1 MPKFIVNNST
11 LFCMEVLTFDDS
23 KTNYD
28 ELWCEIHLKI
38 ENYYLKFD
46 KIAEYLMP
54 SEVKRIITTFE
65 KLQKG

>member
-1 MPKFIVNNST
+1 MPKFIINNST

-28 ELWCEIHLKI
+28 ELWCKIHLKI

-46 KIAEYLMP
+46 KIEEYLMP
-54 SEVKRIITTFE
+54 S
-65 KLQKG
+65 